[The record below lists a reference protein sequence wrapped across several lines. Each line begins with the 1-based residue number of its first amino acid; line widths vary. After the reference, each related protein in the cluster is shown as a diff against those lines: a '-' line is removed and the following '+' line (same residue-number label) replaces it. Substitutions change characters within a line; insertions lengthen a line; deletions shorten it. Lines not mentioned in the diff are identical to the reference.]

1 MSNYTIELRFLENP
15 PMSKLFDFQYDY
27 YMKGLVNDE
36 IYNQKKKEFEN
47 KFLEFYYF
55 DEIGYKTPDRF
66 KQRLKNYLDMG
77 FKVWQERY
85 KTELEVEKQKINFL
99 LNKDLIEER
108 ITEGNATGNSSTTT
122 TSTNNSNT
130 TSTSTNNSNT
140 TSTSTSNSNTTST
153 STSNSNTTA
162 NNKNTVNDTPD
173 TRFTSTENFA
183 TSITNDESSTQN
195 TNSNAG
201 ETTNTNSDT
210 GETTNTN
217 TGTGETTNTNSGTG
231 ETINTSNQNS
241 NVNERF
247 TSKGNIG
254 ITSSAE
260 LLEKWREVIIDI
272 DNEIIEGAEKFF
284 MQIL

>member
-15 PMSKLFDFQYDY
+15 PLTSLFDFSYDY

-36 IYNQKKKEFEN
+36 VYEQKKKEFEN

-77 FKVWQERY
+77 FKKWQERY
-85 KTELEVEKQKINFL
+85 NTELEVQKQNINFL
-99 LNKDLIEER
+99 LNKDLTEER
-108 ITEGNATGNSSTTT
+108 TTEGNATGNSSTT
-122 TSTNNSNT
+122 
-130 TSTSTNNSNT
+130 
-140 TSTSTSNSNTTST
+140 STSTSNN
-153 STSNSNTTA
+153 NSSA

-183 TSITNDESSTQN
+183 TSITNDEST
-195 TNSNAG
+195 TNSSNTANG
-201 ETTNTNSDT
+201 ETTNTS
-210 GETTNTN
+210 
-217 TGTGETTNTNSGTG
+217 S
-231 ETINTSNQNS
+231 QNS
-241 NVNERF
+241 NLNERF
-247 TSKGNIG
+247 ISKGNIG
-254 ITSSAE
+254 VTSSAE

>member
-15 PMSKLFDFQYDY
+15 PMSKLFDFKYYY
-27 YMKGLVNDE
+27 YMKDLVPE
-36 IYNQKKKEFEN
+36 EVYQQKKKDFEN

-77 FKVWQERY
+77 FKKWQERY
-85 KTELEVEKQKINFL
+85 NTELEVQKQNINFL

-108 ITEGNATGNSSTTT
+108 TTEGNATGTA
-122 TSTNNSNT
+122 TS
-130 TSTSTNNSNT
+130 
-140 TSTSTSNSNTTST
+140 TSTSTSNTNN
-153 STSNSNTTA
+153 NSS
-162 NNKNTVNDTPD
+162 NKNTVNDTPD
-173 TRFTSTENFA
+173 TRFTTTENFA
-183 TSITNDESSTQN
+183 TSITTDETIS
-195 TNSNAG
+195 NS
-201 ETTNTNSDT
+201 
-210 GETTNTN
+210 TN
-217 TGTGETTNTNSGTG
+217 TGTGETTS
-231 ETINTSNQNS
+231 TSNQN
-241 NVNERF
+241 NNITDKF

-260 LLEKWREVIIDI
+260 LLEKWRDVIIDI

>member
-15 PMSKLFDFQYDY
+15 PMTKLFDFSYDY
-27 YMKGLVNDE
+27 YMKGLVSDE
-36 IYNQKKKEFEN
+36 VYNQKKKEFEN

-77 FKVWQERY
+77 FKKWQERY
-85 KTELEVEKQKINFL
+85 NTELEAQKQNINFL

-108 ITEGNATGNSSTTT
+108 ITEGNATGNSSTT
-122 TSTNNSNT
+122 SS
-130 TSTSTNNSNT
+130 
-140 TSTSTSNSNTTST
+140 STSNN
-153 STSNSNTTA
+153 NSSV

-183 TSITNDESSTQN
+183 TSITNDEST
-195 TNSNAG
+195 TNSSNTING
-201 ETTNTNSDT
+201 ETT
-210 GETTNTN
+210 
-217 TGTGETTNTNSGTG
+217 
-231 ETINTSNQNS
+231 NTSNQNS

-254 ITSSAE
+254 VTSSAE
-260 LLEKWREVIIDI
+260 LLEKWRDVIIDI
-272 DNEIIEGAEKFF
+272 DNEIIEEADMFF

>member
-1 MSNYTIELRFLENP
+1 MSNYTIELRFLNNP
-15 PMSKLFDFQYDY
+15 PMTTLFDFDYNY
-27 YMKGLVNDE
+27 YMKDLVPE
-36 IYNQKKKEFEN
+36 EVYNQKKKEFEN

-77 FKVWQERY
+77 FKKWQERY
-85 KTELEVEKQKINFL
+85 NTELEVQKQNINFL

-108 ITEGNATGNSSTTT
+108 TTEGNATGTA
-122 TSTNNSNT
+122 TS
-130 TSTSTNNSNT
+130 
-140 TSTSTSNSNTTST
+140 TSTSTSNTNN
-153 STSNSNTTA
+153 NSS
-162 NNKNTVNDTPD
+162 NKNTVNDTPD
-173 TRFTSTENFA
+173 TRFTTTENFA
-183 TSITNDESSTQN
+183 TSITTDETSSNSTN
-195 TNSNAG
+195 TGNG
-201 ETTNTNSDT
+201 ETT
-210 GETTNTN
+210 
-217 TGTGETTNTNSGTG
+217 
-231 ETINTSNQNS
+231 NTSNQNS

-254 ITSSAE
+254 VTSSAE

>member
-15 PMSKLFDFQYDY
+15 PMTKLFDFSYDY

-36 IYNQKKKEFEN
+36 VYEQKKKEFEN

-77 FKVWQERY
+77 FKKWQERY
-85 KTELEVEKQKINFL
+85 NTELEVQKQNINFL

-108 ITEGNATGNSSTTT
+108 ITEGNATGTA
-122 TSTNNSNT
+122 TS
-130 TSTSTNNSNT
+130 
-140 TSTSTSNSNTTST
+140 TSTSTSNTNN
-153 STSNSNTTA
+153 NSS
-162 NNKNTVNDTPD
+162 NKNVVNDTPD

-183 TSITNDESSTQN
+183 TSITTDETTSNSSN
-195 TNSNAG
+195 TGNG
-201 ETTNTNSDT
+201 ETTNTSR
-210 GETTNTN
+210 
-217 TGTGETTNTNSGTG
+217 
-231 ETINTSNQNS
+231 QNS

-247 TSKGNIG
+247 ISKGNIG
-254 ITSSAE
+254 VTSSAE

-272 DNEIIEGAEKFF
+272 DNEIIEGADKFF

>member
-15 PMSKLFDFQYDY
+15 PMTKLFDFSYDY

-36 IYNQKKKEFEN
+36 VYKQKKKEFEN

-77 FKVWQERY
+77 FKKWQERY
-85 KTELEVEKQKINFL
+85 NTELEVQKQKINFL
-99 LNKDLIEER
+99 LNKDLTEER
-108 ITEGNATGNSSTTT
+108 TTEGNATGNSSTI
-122 TSTNNSNT
+122 
-130 TSTSTNNSNT
+130 STSTT
-140 TSTSTSNSNTTST
+140 
-153 STSNSNTTA
+153 NSNTTA
-162 NNKNTVNDTPD
+162 NNKNIVNDTPD

-183 TSITNDESSTQN
+183 TSITNDEST
-195 TNSNAG
+195 TNSSNTGSG
-201 ETTNTNSDT
+201 ETT
-210 GETTNTN
+210 
-217 TGTGETTNTNSGTG
+217 
-231 ETINTSNQNS
+231 NTSNQNS

-247 TSKGNIG
+247 ISKGNIG
-254 ITSSAE
+254 VTSSAE

-272 DNEIIEGAEKFF
+272 DNEIIEGAEKYF

>member
-1 MSNYTIELRFLENP
+1 MSNYTIELRFLNNP
-15 PMSKLFDFQYDY
+15 PMTSLFDFPYNY

-36 IYNQKKKEFEN
+36 VYEQKKKEFEL

-85 KTELEVEKQKINFL
+85 NTELEVEKQKINFL

-108 ITEGNATGNSSTTT
+108 ITEGNATGNSSTT
-122 TSTNNSNT
+122 SS
-130 TSTSTNNSNT
+130 
-140 TSTSTSNSNTTST
+140 STSNN
-153 STSNSNTTA
+153 NSSA

-183 TSITNDESSTQN
+183 TSITNDETTS
-195 TNSNAG
+195 NS
-201 ETTNTNSDT
+201 
-210 GETTNTN
+210 TN
-217 TGTGETTNTNSGTG
+217 TGTGETTS
-231 ETINTSNQNS
+231 TSNQNN
-241 NVNERF
+241 NVRDKF

-254 ITSSAE
+254 VTSSAE

-272 DNEIIEGAEKFF
+272 DNEIIEGAEKYF

>member
-1 MSNYTIELRFLENP
+1 MSNYTIELRFLNNP
-15 PMSKLFDFQYDY
+15 PMTSLFDFQYDY
-27 YMKGLVNDE
+27 YMKDLVPE
-36 IYNQKKKEFEN
+36 EVYQQKKKEFEI

-66 KQRLKNYLDMG
+66 KQRLKNYLDIG
-77 FKVWQERY
+77 FKVWHERY
-85 KTELEVEKQKINFL
+85 KTELEVQNQNINFL

-108 ITEGNATGNSSTTT
+108 TSSGNAIGTSTINSSS
-122 TSTNNSNT
+122 TSNITNNS
-130 TSTSTNNSNT
+130 
-140 TSTSTSNSNTTST
+140 
-153 STSNSNTTA
+153 

-183 TSITNDESSTQN
+183 TSIAIDETTSHSA
-195 TNSNAG
+195 NSNSG
-201 ETTNTNSDT
+201 ETT
-210 GETTNTN
+210 
-217 TGTGETTNTNSGTG
+217 
-231 ETINTSNQNS
+231 NTSNQNS
-241 NVNERF
+241 SLNERF

-254 ITSSAE
+254 VTSSAE

>member
-1 MSNYTIELRFLENP
+1 MSNYTIELRFLNNP

-77 FKVWQERY
+77 FKKWQERY
-85 KTELEVEKQKINFL
+85 KTELEVERQKINFL

-108 ITEGNATGNSSTTT
+108 ITEGNATGTA
-122 TSTNNSNT
+122 TS
-130 TSTSTNNSNT
+130 
-140 TSTSTSNSNTTST
+140 TSTSTSNTNN
-153 STSNSNTTA
+153 NSS
-162 NNKNTVNDTPD
+162 NKNVVNDTPD

-183 TSITNDESSTQN
+183 TSITTDETSSNSTN
-195 TNSNAG
+195 TGNG
-201 ETTNTNSDT
+201 ETT
-210 GETTNTN
+210 
-217 TGTGETTNTNSGTG
+217 
-231 ETINTSNQNS
+231 NTSNQNS

-254 ITSSAE
+254 VTSSAE
-260 LLEKWREVIIDI
+260 LLEKWRDVIIDI
-272 DNEIIEGAEKFF
+272 ENEIIEGAEKYF
-284 MQIL
+284 MQRL

>member
-1 MSNYTIELRFLENP
+1 MSNYTIELRFLETP
-15 PMSKLFDFQYDY
+15 PIYNVFDFDYDY
-27 YMKGLVNDE
+27 YMKGLVSDE
-36 IYNQKKKEFEN
+36 VYKQKKKEFEN

-77 FKVWQERY
+77 FKKWQERY
-85 KTELEVEKQKINFL
+85 NTELEVQKQNINFL

-108 ITEGNATGNSSTTT
+108 TTEGNATGTA
-122 TSTNNSNT
+122 
-130 TSTSTNNSNT
+130 TSTSTNTSNIN
-140 TSTSTSNSNTTST
+140 STS
-153 STSNSNTTA
+153 

-183 TSITNDESSTQN
+183 TSITTDETTSKSSN
-195 TNSNAG
+195 TGSG
-201 ETTNTNSDT
+201 ETT
-210 GETTNTN
+210 
-217 TGTGETTNTNSGTG
+217 
-231 ETINTSNQNS
+231 NTSNQNS

-247 TSKGNIG
+247 ISKGNIG
-254 ITSSAE
+254 VTSSAE

-272 DNEIIEGAEKFF
+272 DNEIIDGAEKYF

>member
-15 PMSKLFDFQYDY
+15 PLTSLFDFSYDY

-36 IYNQKKKEFEN
+36 VYEQKKKDFEN
-47 KFLEFYYF
+47 KFIDFYYF
-55 DEIGYKTPDRF
+55 DEIGYNTPDRF

-77 FKVWQERY
+77 FKKWQERY
-85 KTELEVEKQKINFL
+85 KTELEVQKQNINFL

-108 ITEGNATGNSSTTT
+108 ITEGNATGNSSTT
-122 TSTNNSNT
+122 SS
-130 TSTSTNNSNT
+130 
-140 TSTSTSNSNTTST
+140 STSNN
-153 STSNSNTTA
+153 NSSA

-183 TSITNDESSTQN
+183 TSITTDENSSNSSN
-195 TNSNAG
+195 TANG
-201 ETTNTNSDT
+201 ETT
-210 GETTNTN
+210 
-217 TGTGETTNTNSGTG
+217 
-231 ETINTSNQNS
+231 NTSNQNS
-241 NVNERF
+241 SMSEKF

-254 ITSSAE
+254 VTSSAE

-272 DNEIIEGAEKFF
+272 DNEIIDGAEKYF

>member
-15 PMSKLFDFQYDY
+15 PITKLFDFEYDY
-27 YMKGLVNDE
+27 YMKGLVSDE

-77 FKVWQERY
+77 FKKWQERY
-85 KTELEVEKQKINFL
+85 KTELEVQKQNINFL
-99 LNKDLIEER
+99 LNKDLTEER
-108 ITEGNATGNSSTTT
+108 ITEGNATGNSSTT
-122 TSTNNSNT
+122 SS
-130 TSTSTNNSNT
+130 
-140 TSTSTSNSNTTST
+140 

-183 TSITNDESSTQN
+183 TSITNDESTTQ
-195 TNSNAG
+195 A
-201 ETTNTNSDT
+201 
-210 GETTNTN
+210 TN
-217 TGTGETTNTNSGTG
+217 TGTGETT
-231 ETINTSNQNS
+231 NTSNQNS

-260 LLEKWREVIIDI
+260 LLEKWRDIIIDV
-272 DNEIIEGAEKFF
+272 DNEIIEGADKYF

>member
-1 MSNYTIELRFLENP
+1 MSNYTIELRFLNNP
-15 PMSKLFDFQYDY
+15 PMTSLFDFDYNY
-27 YMKGLVNDE
+27 YMKGLVSDE
-36 IYNQKKKEFEN
+36 VYEQKKKEFEN

-85 KTELEVEKQKINFL
+85 NTELEVQKQNINFL

-108 ITEGNATGNSSTTT
+108 TTEGNATGNSSTI
-122 TSTNNSNT
+122 
-130 TSTSTNNSNT
+130 STSTTNSNNI
-140 TSTSTSNSNTTST
+140 S
-153 STSNSNTTA
+153 
-162 NNKNTVNDTPD
+162 NNKNIVNDTPD

-183 TSITNDESSTQN
+183 TSITTDETSSNSSN
-195 TNSNAG
+195 TGSG
-201 ETTNTNSDT
+201 ETTNTSK
-210 GETTNTN
+210 
-217 TGTGETTNTNSGTG
+217 
-231 ETINTSNQNS
+231 QNS
-241 NVNERF
+241 NLNERF
-247 TSKGNIG
+247 ISRGNIG
-254 ITSSAE
+254 VTSSAE

>member
-1 MSNYTIELRFLENP
+1 MSNYTIELRFLNNP

-254 ITSSAE
+254 VTSSAE
-260 LLEKWREVIIDI
+260 LLEKWRDVIIDI
-272 DNEIIEGAEKFF
+272 DNEIIEGSEKFF

>member
-15 PMSKLFDFQYDY
+15 PMTKLFDFSYDY
-27 YMKGLVNDE
+27 YMKGLVSDE
-36 IYNQKKKEFEN
+36 VYEQKKKEFEN

-77 FKVWQERY
+77 FKKWQERY
-85 KTELEVEKQKINFL
+85 NTELEVQKQNINFL

-108 ITEGNATGNSSTTT
+108 ITEGNATGNSSTT
-122 TSTNNSNT
+122 SS
-130 TSTSTNNSNT
+130 
-140 TSTSTSNSNTTST
+140 STSNN
-153 STSNSNTTA
+153 NSSA

-183 TSITNDESSTQN
+183 TSITDDEST
-195 TNSNAG
+195 TNSSNTGSG
-201 ETTNTNSDT
+201 ETT
-210 GETTNTN
+210 
-217 TGTGETTNTNSGTG
+217 
-231 ETINTSNQNS
+231 NTSNQNS
-241 NVNERF
+241 NVNEKF

-260 LLEKWREVIIDI
+260 LLEKWRDVIIDI
-272 DNEIIEGAEKFF
+272 DNEIIGGAEIFF

>member
-15 PMSKLFDFQYDY
+15 PMTKLFDFSYEY
-27 YMKGLVNDE
+27 YMKGLVSE
-36 IYNQKKKEFEN
+36 EVYNQKKKEFEN

-77 FKVWQERY
+77 FKKWQERY
-85 KTELEVEKQKINFL
+85 NTELEVQKQNINFL
-99 LNKDLIEER
+99 LNKDLTEER
-108 ITEGNATGNSSTTT
+108 VTEGNATGNSSTT
-122 TSTNNSNT
+122 SS
-130 TSTSTNNSNT
+130 
-140 TSTSTSNSNTTST
+140 STSNN
-153 STSNSNTTA
+153 NSSA
-162 NNKNTVNDTPD
+162 NNKNVVNDTPD

-183 TSITNDESSTQN
+183 TSITNDETT
-195 TNSNAG
+195 TNSSNTG
-201 ETTNTNSDT
+201 SEETT
-210 GETTNTN
+210 
-217 TGTGETTNTNSGTG
+217 
-231 ETINTSNQNS
+231 NTSNQNS
-241 NVNERF
+241 NVNEKF

-254 ITSSAE
+254 VTSSAE

>member
-1 MSNYTIELRFLENP
+1 MSNYTIELRFLNNP
-15 PMSKLFDFQYDY
+15 PMTSLFDFQYDY
-27 YMKGLVNDE
+27 YMKGLVSDE
-36 IYNQKKKEFEN
+36 VYEQKKKEFEN

-77 FKVWQERY
+77 FKKWQERY
-85 KTELEVEKQKINFL
+85 NTELEVQKQNINFL

-108 ITEGNATGNSSTTT
+108 TTEGNATGTA
-122 TSTNNSNT
+122 
-130 TSTSTNNSNT
+130 TSTSTNTSNIN
-140 TSTSTSNSNTTST
+140 STS
-153 STSNSNTTA
+153 

-183 TSITNDESSTQN
+183 TSITNDETTS
-195 TNSNAG
+195 NS
-201 ETTNTNSDT
+201 
-210 GETTNTN
+210 TN
-217 TGTGETTNTNSGTG
+217 TGTGETTS
-231 ETINTSNQNS
+231 TSNQNN
-241 NVNERF
+241 NVRDKF

-254 ITSSAE
+254 VTSSAE
-260 LLEKWREVIIDI
+260 LLEKWRDVIIDI

>member
-1 MSNYTIELRFLENP
+1 MSNYTIELRFLETP
-15 PMSKLFDFQYDY
+15 PVYNVFDFDYDY
-27 YMKGLVNDE
+27 YMKGLVSDE
-36 IYNQKKKEFEN
+36 VYEQKKKDFEN

-77 FKVWQERY
+77 FKKWQERY
-85 KTELEVEKQKINFL
+85 KTELEVQKQNINFL

-108 ITEGNATGNSSTTT
+108 VTEGNATGNSSTT
-122 TSTNNSNT
+122 SS
-130 TSTSTNNSNT
+130 
-140 TSTSTSNSNTTST
+140 STSNN
-153 STSNSNTTA
+153 NSSA

-183 TSITNDESSTQN
+183 TSITNDEST
-195 TNSNAG
+195 TNSSNTANG
-201 ETTNTNSDT
+201 ETT
-210 GETTNTN
+210 
-217 TGTGETTNTNSGTG
+217 
-231 ETINTSNQNS
+231 NTSNQNS
-241 NVNERF
+241 NINERF

-254 ITSSAE
+254 VTSSAE

>member
-15 PMSKLFDFQYDY
+15 PMTKLFDFSYDY
-27 YMKGLVNDE
+27 YMKGLVSDE
-36 IYNQKKKEFEN
+36 VYNQKKKEFEN

-77 FKVWQERY
+77 FKKWQERY
-85 KTELEVEKQKINFL
+85 KTELEVERQNINFL

-108 ITEGNATGNSSTTT
+108 ITEGNATGNSS
-122 TSTNNSNT
+122 
-130 TSTSTNNSNT
+130 
-140 TSTSTSNSNTTST
+140 TTST

-183 TSITNDESSTQN
+183 TSITNDEST
-195 TNSNAG
+195 TNSSNTING
-201 ETTNTNSDT
+201 ETT
-210 GETTNTN
+210 
-217 TGTGETTNTNSGTG
+217 
-231 ETINTSNQNS
+231 NTSNQNS
-241 NVNERF
+241 NLNERF
-247 TSKGNIG
+247 ISKGNIG
-254 ITSSAE
+254 VTSSAE

-272 DNEIIEGAEKFF
+272 DNEIIDGAEKFF

>member
-15 PMSKLFDFQYDY
+15 PMTKLFDFSYDY
-27 YMKGLVNDE
+27 YMKGLVSDE
-36 IYNQKKKEFEN
+36 VYEQKKKEFEN

-55 DEIGYKTPDRF
+55 DEIGYKTPDKF

-108 ITEGNATGNSSTTT
+108 TTEGNATGNSSTTSSSIT
-122 TSTNNSNT
+122 
-130 TSTSTNNSNT
+130 
-140 TSTSTSNSNTTST
+140 
-153 STSNSNTTA
+153 NSNTTA

-183 TSITNDESSTQN
+183 TSITNDEST
-195 TNSNAG
+195 TNSSNAGSG
-201 ETTNTNSDT
+201 ETTNTN
-210 GETTNTN
+210 
-217 TGTGETTNTNSGTG
+217 
-231 ETINTSNQNS
+231 NQNS
-241 NVNERF
+241 KVNERF
-247 TSKGNIG
+247 ISKGNIG
-254 ITSSAE
+254 VTSSAE

>member
-15 PMSKLFDFQYDY
+15 PMTKLFNFEYDY
-27 YMKGLVNDE
+27 YMKGLVSDE
-36 IYNQKKKEFEN
+36 VYEQKKKEFEN
-47 KFLEFYYF
+47 KFIDFYYF

-77 FKVWQERY
+77 FKKWQERY
-85 KTELEVEKQKINFL
+85 KTELEVQKQNINFL

-108 ITEGNATGNSSTTT
+108 ITEGNATGNSSTT
-122 TSTNNSNT
+122 SS
-130 TSTSTNNSNT
+130 
-140 TSTSTSNSNTTST
+140 STSNN
-153 STSNSNTTA
+153 NSSA

-183 TSITNDESSTQN
+183 TSITTDEN
-195 TNSNAG
+195 NSQSEN
-201 ETTNTNSDT
+201 NVT
-210 GETTNTN
+210 GETT
-217 TGTGETTNTNSGTG
+217 
-231 ETINTSNQNS
+231 NTSNQNS

-254 ITSSAE
+254 VTSSAE
-260 LLEKWREVIIDI
+260 LLEKWREIIIDI

>member
-1 MSNYTIELRFLENP
+1 MSNYTIELRFLNNP
-15 PMSKLFDFQYDY
+15 PMTSLFDFSYDY
-27 YMKGLVNDE
+27 YMKGLVSDE
-36 IYNQKKKEFEN
+36 VYNQKKKDFEN

-77 FKVWQERY
+77 FKKWQERY
-85 KTELEVEKQKINFL
+85 KTELEVERQNINFL

-108 ITEGNATGNSSTTT
+108 ITEGNATGNSSTT
-122 TSTNNSNT
+122 
-130 TSTSTNNSNT
+130 
-140 TSTSTSNSNTTST
+140 STSTSNN
-153 STSNSNTTA
+153 NSSA

-173 TRFTSTENFA
+173 TRFTTTENFA
-183 TSITNDESSTQN
+183 TSITNDEST
-195 TNSNAG
+195 TNSSNTGSG
-201 ETTNTNSDT
+201 ETT
-210 GETTNTN
+210 
-217 TGTGETTNTNSGTG
+217 
-231 ETINTSNQNS
+231 NTSNQNS

-254 ITSSAE
+254 VTSSAE